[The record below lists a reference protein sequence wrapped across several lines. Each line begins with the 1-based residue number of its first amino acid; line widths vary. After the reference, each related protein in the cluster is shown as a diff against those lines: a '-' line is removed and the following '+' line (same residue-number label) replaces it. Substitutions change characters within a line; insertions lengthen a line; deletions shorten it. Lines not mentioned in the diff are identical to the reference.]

1 MNLNDAR
8 KMMPELNGLSDQDAV
23 DVIHQVYYPAA
34 DKAKLSTLLGVAPPA
49 PPAPPQAGVLRTMG
63 DMAIKGAQGV
73 VDLGSS
79 VVGLGSL
86 ATGGLVGQGA
96 RAIGYDPKRT
106 NEILGEYL
114 SDSQKASDNAVSS
127 ADGFT
132 DAIAASIQNP
142 RAIAGS
148 IVQSAPGMIGGMG
161 VTNAVAGRIAAR
173 AALATAEGASASAA
187 QLAAGKSAA
196 KAAEAALATKAGGA
210 AAQAAVEAAGSK
222 LVALGAAT
230 EGAQSAG
237 QIADDAQA
245 AGRGYGDYALPALA
259 AGAGTAAIGL
269 GAGKLMGDSATQIAT
284 GAKSA
289 GVHGN
294 MATRAAKEF
303 ISEGLLE
310 EAPQSAQE
318 QYFTNIAQGEQDRS
332 KGVANAA
339 GSGLIT
345 GGVMGA
351 GMGAIQHD
359 HGAAAPVQLPNTGPL
374 SQAANAG
381 QAALAAQANATAP
394 QGTAASA
401 APAGPSLA
409 DIDARMAELV
419 AIGQGSTAKRAMDAA
434 GNKNT
439 IPAVAG
445 RPLTQDEIAEFNGLK
460 QARAERTAIPAE
472 QQGEFNAL
480 LQQEQ
485 AEQNQKYA
493 ATIEAAKASR
503 AAAEDQQIHAML
515 ADDERRQREAEQQ
528 HLAQQIADSDAR
540 VEQARLA
547 QAAANRAALRD
558 QILANDQFPTA
569 RQKKKAMRA
578 ALVEGG
584 YTHADLT
591 DDDHRAI
598 DSVTTLAGAPDVQA
612 APADAALDPI
622 PSAPNELVD
631 AVPERAAPAPAPA
644 GTNTR
649 AVDEA
654 IASGM
659 RLKTASGKLLHKP
672 GSNKVFRL
680 SDAQKDYY
688 LQAIERQARG
698 ESAPVVAP
706 IAPAE
711 EPAAPAAA
719 PSAIDLA
726 AHEAAT
732 SPLNDL
738 PEPTEAQKEAGNYKV
753 GRASLHGLDL
763 SIENPAGST
772 RRGVDRDGTAWENT
786 MQHHY
791 GYIRGT
797 VGADKDHIDA
807 FIGPHQDSEKVF
819 VIDQV
824 HPDNRQFDEHK
835 VMLGFDSRQQAL
847 AAYQSNY
854 AANWTGADRLTE
866 TDIDGFKTWLARGK
880 TAKAFADR
888 APAHAIVHDLVPAAN
903 DDDGLPTPAPAA
915 APEVARTM
923 TKSELNKLLVPD
935 MSDDQLRQARTVF
948 AGLPREPKILRELA
962 RRGLDAAAPVADA
975 AAPMT
980 NTTPA
985 EAGPNGMH
993 ANATAP
999 EHIHV
1004 GVDDRELGQIV
1015 DEFNAAQADMMDGEH
1030 PVSNVFQPPAKGDVV
1045 RLQEKSKG
1053 KLWNP
1058 VEVKAYNKNLD
1069 LRDELTAA
1077 GKPVPAELDKA
1088 ISDFEAVYLP
1098 HVARLKAEAAVEI
1111 GSWKDHAKKQG
1122 MDPATRS
1129 ANGRKIVLSLF
1140 DLSGEWSRP
1149 WEEAGYQVYR
1159 FDIQDDPVVGDV
1171 NNFSTDFFGD
1181 WFGDFDGLDIYAILA
1196 ATPCTDFA
1204 VSGARH
1210 FAAKDADGRTVASV
1224 KLVHQTLRTIEY
1236 FKPAVWGLE
1245 NPVGRIEKL
1254 GGLPPWRLSF
1264 DPNHLGDSYTKK
1276 TLIWGRFNANLP
1288 VAPVEPTEGSKMHKL
1303 YGGKSMATKNARSVT
1318 PEGFSY
1324 GFFMA
1329 NNAIDHPAMAIA
1341 NKYDR
1346 LDRSLIEQALATG
1359 VTEDQIN
1366 DAVED
1371 HYYMDLDDDAANDAL
1386 RTLIDAASAPVEV
1399 KYYPLRDRHDQ
1410 LRIKGDWEPQGND
1423 WAKIPA
1429 TNSPAGIE
1437 AAIAQ
1442 ERADG
1447 SAPVLRPA
1455 PNHPDL
1461 KSYTT
1466 EEAQAEW
1473 DSARPGKRG
1482 MFLGRIEQRDS
1493 DMLGKSWDELTPAE
1507 RLAVQHAL
1515 NEDFYSNM
1523 WYVNTRGQQV
1533 ALGDMPQAAP
1543 KSAAQLADEQA
1554 AITWADMP
1562 PRERYSL
1569 LLAHHVGKDAEQGQ
1583 HVNWDQLGPDLRARI
1598 AATLA
1603 AQARAPLAAAEA
1615 PAEAKPA
1622 KKGKAKAAPGA
1633 AVLRQDYGVKH
1644 IDGYTDTPE
1653 LPADRNGDQPTGGVK
1668 EAFLKD
1674 TKAYLQ
1680 DVAAVLQERGFTAH
1694 VDGKGKAMKPVH
1706 ISEGGPAG
1714 SGDVSLA
1721 MYNESAK
1728 QGIYVKIGET
1738 LGGFAPS
1745 TASNIGVMMRVTERA
1760 NPYGGHENRWMPTD
1774 LNAKELASYI
1784 ETAVT
1789 PYAAAAKS
1797 TTLTPNQEQKDN
1809 DGHSDTGRPSAAPLD
1824 HLAAGQDG
1832 AAAVG
1837 GHADGSDAGG
1847 REGGAAADQRADEPA
1862 RAQGARSA
1870 GVGAEGPHPVT
1881 AGTAKRGR
1889 LGSAGAERQGNA
1901 VPADDARGAAPDRSV
1916 GRARGVTPA
1925 ALAAQAEPAAP
1936 AVQRTVPA
1944 APNVPAQNF
1953 RITDALQLGEGS
1965 ELVKFN
1971 DNLTAIAT
1979 LKAIEGENRR
1989 ATPAEQS
1996 LLARYVGW
2004 GGLANAFPSPETGE
2018 YKDAWAKRGPQL
2030 AELLTPKEYALARRS
2045 TLDSHYTSK
2054 TVVDAMW
2061 AAARRL
2067 GYQGG
2072 LALESSMGAGNFIG
2086 LMPEQLASHTKF
2098 VGVEYDSLTARIASL
2113 LYPQETVLNAGFQNV
2128 PLPDGSFDLAIGNP
2142 PFGEQSLRFQFKPE
2156 INGHSIHNQFFL
2168 GAIDAVKPGGLQVQV
2183 VSRYLLDKQDKSS
2196 RVALAKRAKL
2206 LGAIRLPDTA
2216 FKENART
2223 SVVTDIVFLQRLTPA
2238 EETHMAIAFDAAAAR
2253 PEKSRDAEA
2262 ERQALIAHIPA
2273 WVNTTTVAD
2282 PLGGDAIPVNSYFAA
2297 HPDMVLGTLERSGKM
2312 AYRGDVTVRPAEG
2325 IALSE
2330 QLARAIAA
2338 LPQDVMVQAPDAIAA
2353 SLARHKDMSEALRIV
2368 LAGHEN
2374 GAIRL
2379 ENDGALMQV
2388 IERETPEGGYELT
2401 RRVLSPTSPW
2411 SDQLYLDRNGQW
2423 YSVEAVNGTDGKP
2436 LKVIKDGKVTKRNV
2450 YERKSFGSD
2459 AEIPASMQLGQT
2471 RFERLKQMVQLRD
2484 LLKEQ
2489 ITRETE
2495 NATEADIEANR
2506 AQLAQAYAAF
2516 TKAHGYINEPANAA
2530 LVANMPDGALVQA
2543 LEFGYRPAISAARAA
2558 RAKEKARPAS
2568 AEPAPILSK
2577 RVIVPY
2583 EAPTAAS
2590 STADALAITLAEQ
2603 GKVDLERIGAL
2614 VGKSAADIAADMAAM
2629 EHPLLFKDPESGQ
2642 WQTRS
2647 EYLSGQVKRKLG
2659 AAREAGLQQNIAAL
2673 EAVQPEAWGAESVT
2687 ALLGSSWIPSD
2698 VYADFIAHLSGNAAE
2713 VRFAPL
2719 TNSFSV
2725 NAPTTTRANEEEWGS
2740 TGYKAAE
2747 LVSDLLNSKPIRVM
2761 TRDANDNLVVHREYT
2776 DLALL
2781 KARAIVNEF
2790 NDWVYKD
2797 GERRARLVGIFNDKF
2812 NTRVNRQHDGSH
2824 LVLPGK
2830 VPDAVISMRRHQKNA
2845 IWRGISE
2852 RFMLVDH
2859 TVGAGKTFTAI
2870 ARAMERRRMGL
2881 SKKPAIIVPNHMVE
2895 QFAADVYRLYPG
2907 AKVLAAGKKDFE
2919 RSRRRQLFA
2928 KIATGDF
2935 DIVIIPHSSFGF
2947 IGIAPETEERYL
2959 QAELAQAQQAVI
2971 DAQEAADEN
2980 GHEGFRKPFGV
2991 KEAERLVDTIT
3002 ARMDAVKGSKNRDRL
3017 LTFEQMGIDDMTV
3030 DEFHEFKNLWYSS
3043 RLTGVKGMGNKTG
3056 SQKAFDMYNK
3066 IRVLRDSPTGTVTAM
3081 TGTPISNSAVEMYT
3095 MMRYLAAGE
3104 LRDMGLEH
3112 FDAWRAQFVSADA
3125 GWEPTETGRLKEVN
3139 RLGRTWSNMRSL
3151 MDLYYSFT
3159 DSVDN
3164 DAIKAAYAEDNNG
3177 AAFPIPQVKGGDRQS
3192 IVIQPTAGQIGILN
3206 EVLDGFDNLGD
3217 IKDPQERN
3225 KARLR
3230 LMDRARKVS
3239 LDVRAADPRNTSMEA
3254 GGKLDVLADNVHR
3267 IYQQWD
3273 ADRGTQLVFL
3283 DRSVPKAKGDDAV
3296 LKEYDA
3302 LVAAQNEALRAG
3314 DEAGQRRAG
3323 EALERFDPNE
3333 MEELRAAQTGG
3344 WNAYQQIKDN
3354 LIARGIPADEIRFVQ
3369 EANSDAQKKALFDAV
3384 NDGTVR
3390 VLIGSTPR
3398 MGAGTNVQK
3407 RLVALHHA
3415 DVTWKPSDIEQREGR
3430 IIRQGNSLLDKYGMD
3445 KFAVEILAYATE
3457 RTIDAKMWSLNSSK
3471 LRTINGI
3478 RKYDGA
3484 FSMDFEDEESVSMAE
3499 LAALASGD
3507 PLLLERVKLMSEIDK
3522 LELLKRQHARKEW
3535 GIISQI
3541 EDAERTIARAPA
3553 RIAALQQDMGVLS
3566 AGQAAME
3573 AAAAQRRV
3581 TVEGQQYSDPTA
3593 ARAAVHAAVQTQQQG
3608 DEKAKVSINVGGR
3621 RLTTMD
3627 GANSAI
3633 TTALGDSTPFAMTV
3647 GEQTLGARTDAARA
3661 LANIAQQ
3668 QSNKLEAGEEV
3679 TVPAGRYLGLPLE
3692 MTVVHNN
3699 HGGHYV
3705 TLAVLRADGSTLQT
3719 ADTNI
3724 RADTAYTTSFLRGA
3738 VEKLEE
3744 ALEPGR
3750 LSYQISYQEKALA
3763 SAQAGLPDLQA
3774 RKGGAWPQQGEL
3786 NAKNERLSQVI
3797 SLLSSGVQSSAPG
3810 VRFSMNPLMNA
3821 DGSYR
3826 RQAPVAGGALFSR
3839 KRIDTDDQLVNV
3851 YAQIAQD
3858 DDAFRIPDSGART
3871 LAGVMADMAP
3881 GVAVDDFYSAGH
3893 REEGDPMA
3901 DRVWHISAQDGTGAN
3916 AFVYRNTRARQIWLD
3931 ISNWKEGRSGNRI
3944 YQAVATWA
3952 HNTGTQFIG
3961 DPAGLSDKALY
3972 RRTEQMLSS
3981 ALRHG
3986 TTQHLAPH
3994 ARQQEATHT
4003 KNGEAMRP
4011 VHWRDGHDAK
4021 NLRELLLSSYTNIR
4035 TVFPE
4040 IDDVHYNFSTG
4051 QFERAPAS
4059 VRASGGPLL
4068 ADQSA
4073 AGEPVAQHGLGAGA
4087 DRGAAGRSVDGAD
4100 EGQGQLARVAAIP
4113 VTDADFRALGES
4125 VRRAYDVLFPSGRGA
4140 FTPPIGVSDLKRA
4153 ALTGTVLRAEG
4164 SEVGRAV
4171 LDHVSERLLQ
4181 RVSPQLAGLLYSPS
4195 ADYFRESDEFSPAVI
4210 DAVPHHG
4217 VLPLAATLSGADL
4230 LQAMKDTEQLN
4241 RQLIKEGIAPVR
4253 ALRTAP
4259 SSDFALAR
4267 QIGAALGIPVHFV
4280 GQNSAFEGVAHKGV
4294 AFLSE
4299 GMRNPELAIAGHETL
4314 HALEQSNPALGERL
4328 RQQIRAYL
4336 KAGVVQ
4342 ERQLQEYAA
4351 SGFQDVSLEKAEGE
4365 VLADING
4372 AMWLD
4377 PQFWSDLAKADASL
4391 FRTVAYKFME
4401 LAAKAISALRSRR
4414 FDVARLVTDVAA
4426 VRAIMVDTWAQHA
4439 QGLHARDDISA
4450 PAAFSPAGGD
4460 HAAALDKARDADR
4473 QLAEVA
4479 LQYGGRDAYLAQK
4492 AAGATLLTY
4501 PQWLITKTPNFKQF
4515 YGDWEAKHG
4524 PAADAAIHLGHQ
4536 NGEEYGGPYSVADD
4550 AAGGTPSFFGQSG
4563 PVRTIG
4569 GTGES
4574 AAREPAVYYH
4584 GTTADIDAFDLN
4596 HPGRKDHGWLG
4607 TGVYVT
4613 SSEFVAHGYADIKG
4627 TEGKNIVPVFV
4638 AVKNPYVAP
4647 AGLKSKL
4654 KNAPREVVDAFTA
4667 RLAADGHDGVVFE
4680 TRAGAQELVAFN
4692 PAAVKSAIGNNGAF
4706 DKGNADLRFS
4716 KTDGAAK
4723 AVKIAWS
4730 DDHEPGQNPAGISA
4744 YVEGH
4749 EGKAFMFA
4757 EDNADGTYSIQE
4769 SGLPPELR
4777 GQGYGV
4783 KMYQALIDEMARRGQ
4798 VLTSDVS
4805 VSPAAQHVY
4814 QALQDRGYGIERNP
4828 NVSADPDTGAL
4839 ESNDGKPVYRIIPRD
4854 GGLLFSRAGIGEAIA
4869 SAANN
4874 AAALRLPAGYLVG
4887 DLFNQSGKISWWH
4900 KTIGTM
4906 ENLAKRQPAF
4916 ARVYDA
4922 VQSFIGDIS
4931 RYAVAAADLAPTL
4944 LPKLEDFKDVF
4955 GKDRKK
4961 PLTAEDT
4968 KAIGAPIFE
4977 GTLSWARDANGKPV
4991 KMEVLEAQAAQLTTE
5006 QKAQILL
5013 QKGIIDDGQNQAWL
5027 GQSGMMYQNII
5038 DSKFTKTQ
5046 LAAGVVW
5053 TDPELRELFSLNDHQ
5068 IALYREFRAA
5078 LDKSLT
5084 NLSISEMVK
5093 FAGKDA
5099 KGMLEQA
5106 IAAPDIKAAG
5116 ELLRDHFIA
5125 LAQQEPDKADMHL
5138 TTASQLMDLAD
5149 KGEDLIRRGYAPLSR
5164 FGKYTVYVQQG
5175 EEQVYFG
5182 MFETQYEASKMARDM
5197 AAEHPDAT
5205 VTHGTVS
5212 EDAYK
5217 LFAGVSPETIELF
5230 GSMVGLDSQAN
5241 AASTEVYQTYLKLAK
5256 NNRSSMKRLIQRK
5269 GIAGFSEDAAR
5280 VLAGFIY
5287 SNARL
5292 TAGNAHLGEVDEA
5305 ITEIPKQQGELTDAA
5320 MQLRESIRNPEGGNK
5335 LGGLM
5340 FAQFLGGSVAS
5351 AMVNLTQ
5358 PVTMTLPYLSQFGGI
5373 AKAGSRL
5380 AAAIRDAG
5388 KETTGEAHLD
5398 EALRWAAD
5406 EGIVAPQEVHYL
5418 QAQAAGKGA
5427 LRSGDG
5433 TRAGNARAALNNA
5446 LSKVQ
5451 LGWGKLFAMAEL
5463 TNRRVTFIAAYR
5475 TAIDENIPNP
5485 AKFAEEAVSQTQGT
5499 YNSGN
5504 KPRWA
5509 RGAIGGVLMT
5519 FKQYSIGYL
5528 ELLSRMA
5535 FAGAPGSKERAAGRR
5550 AALYMLAVL
5559 FLMSGADGLP
5569 FEADLEDAIDGL
5581 MQRLGY
5587 NYSTKRAKQ
5596 AFLTDVLGQ
5605 GGADFALKGLS
5616 SMPGMPVD
5624 VAGRFGM
5631 GNLIPGTGLLTKKQS
5646 YTQDLGELAGPAGDI
5661 AKRAFSAT
5669 GKALGGDIAGAA
5681 MDLSPASVR
5690 NAVKGADMIAT
5701 GQYSDGR
5708 GYKVNDVTP
5717 MEGVLKIVGFQPNST
5732 ANIQDAKGQAL
5743 DAIAQNRMRSSE
5755 IQEHWAQGIAAQDP
5769 AMIAQAR
5776 EWRDDWNSKN
5786 PDTPIR
5792 VNMPAIAKR
5801 VRSMRQDALNRTQ
5814 KTAPAALKATVRNE
5828 LSEVRH

>member
-1 MNLNDAR
+1 MNLSDVR
-8 KMMPELNGLSDQDAV
+8 KKMPSLNGLSDQDAV
-23 DVIHQVYYPAA
+23 DVLHQVYYPGA
-34 DKAKLSTLLGVAPPA
+34 DRAQLSALLGVAPP
-49 PPAPPQAGVLRTMG
+49 PAPPVQQAGVLRTVG
-63 DMAIKGAQGV
+63 DMGIKAAQGV

-86 ATGGLVGQGA
+86 ATGGLVGKGM
-96 RAIGYDPKRT
+96 RAIGYDPKLT
-106 NEILGEYL
+106 NEKLGEYL

-132 DAIAASIQNP
+132 DAIAASLQNP

-187 QLAAGKSAA
+187 ALSSGKSAA
-196 KAAEAALATKAGGA
+196 QAAEAALKTAAGKQ
-210 AAQAAVEAAGSK
+210 AAQAAVDAAGSK

-245 AGRGYGDYALPALA
+245 AGRSYGDYALPALA

-269 GAGKLMGDSATQIAT
+269 GAGKLMGDAATEIAT
-284 GAKSA
+284 GARTA
-289 GVHGN
+289 GVKGS
-294 MATRAAKEF
+294 MAKRAAKEF
-303 ISEGLLE
+303 VSEGLLE

-318 QYFTNIAQGEQDRS
+318 QYFTNVAQGEQDRM

-351 GMGAIQHD
+351 GMGAIQRD
-359 HGAAAPVQLPNTGPL
+359 HGAAPATPVDLPNTGPL

-394 QGTAASA
+394 QGTG

-419 AIGQGSTAKRAMDAA
+419 ALGQGSTAKRAIDAQ
-434 GNKNT
+434 GNRIT
-439 IPAVAG
+439 LPAVAG
-445 RPLTQDEIAEFNGLK
+445 RPLTPAEIAEYNGLK
-460 QARAERTAIPAE
+460 QARAQKTAIPAD
-472 QQGEFNAL
+472 QQAEYDAL
-480 LQQEQ
+480 LEGEQ
-485 AEQNQKYA
+485 AQQNQKYA
-493 ATIEAAKASR
+493 ATIEAAKAARS
-503 AAAEDQQIHAML
+503 AAEDQQIQAML
-515 ADDERRQREAEQQ
+515 DEEQRQKAAGEQQ
-528 HLAQQIADSDAR
+528 RLADEIAASDAR
-540 VEQARLA
+540 VEQARQA
-547 QAAANRAALRD
+547 QVQANRAELRD
-558 QILANDQFPTA
+558 RILADDTIPTA
-569 RQKKKAMRA
+569 RHKKKAMRQ
-578 ALVEGG
+578 ALIDGG
-584 YTHADLT
+584 YTHADLS
-591 DDDHRAI
+591 DEDHRAI
-598 DSVTTLAGAPDVQA
+598 DSAMTLASAPELPPVMDQ
-612 APADAALDPI
+612 I
-622 PSAPNELVD
+622 PSAPNELLD
-631 AVPERAAPAPAPA
+631 AVPERSASPAASS

-649 AVDEA
+649 AVDDA
-654 IASGM
+654 IAAGM
-659 RLKTASGKLLHKP
+659 VLKTANGKLLHKP
-672 GSNKVFRL
+672 GSSKVFRL
-680 SDAQKDYY
+680 SDAQKAYY
-688 LQAIERQARG
+688 LQAIAGQA
-698 ESAPVVAP
+698 A
-706 IAPAE
+706 
-711 EPAAPAAA
+711 PAAPAVLDTA
-719 PSAIDLA
+719 PTALDEA

-732 SPLNDL
+732 SPHNDL
-738 PEPTEAQKEAGNYKV
+738 PEPTEAQKEAGNYKL
-753 GRASLHGLDL
+753 GRATLHGLDL

-772 RRGVDRDGTAWENT
+772 RRGTDRDGTAWETT

-791 GYIRGT
+791 GYLRGT

-807 FIGPHQDSEKVF
+807 FIGPHQDSTKVF

-835 VMLGFDSRQQAL
+835 VMLGFNSLEEAQ

-854 AANWTGADRLTE
+854 AADWTGADQISA
-866 TDIDGFKTWLARGK
+866 TDIDGFKAWLQSGK
-880 TAKAFADR
+880 TGKPFAAH
-888 APAHAIVHDLVPAAN
+888 APAGATVQDA
-903 DDDGLPTPAPAA
+903 APAA
-915 APEVARTM
+915 PAAPAVTAPL
-923 TKSELNKLLVPD
+923 TKAELNNLFVTE
-935 MSDDQLRQARTVF
+935 MSDDQLRQAQTVF
-948 AGLPREPKILRELA
+948 AGEHRERKILRELA
-962 RRGLDAAAPVADA
+962 RRGLDTPAAPTVDESPAADA
-975 AAPMT
+975 P
-980 NTTPA
+980 
-985 EAGPNGMH
+985 EATGQAGML

-999 EHIHV
+999 EHIQT
-1004 GVDDRELGQIV
+1004 GVDERELGEIV
-1015 DEFNAAQADMMDGEH
+1015 AEFNGAQAEMMEGEH
-1030 PVSNVFQPPAKGDVV
+1030 PVSNIFQPPAKGEIV
-1045 RLQEKSKG
+1045 RL
-1053 KLWNP
+1053 ND
-1058 VEVKAYNKNLD
+1058 KAKVFHK
-1069 LRDELTAA
+1069 EHGWMT
-1077 GKPVPAELDKA
+1077 PAEARVKIEAWKA
-1088 ISDFEAVYLP
+1088 
-1098 HVARLKAEAAVEI
+1098 HARA
-1111 GSWKDHAKKQG
+1111 QG
-1122 MDPATRS
+1122 QNPDSRS
-1129 ANGRKIVLSLF
+1129 ANSQRVVLSLF

-1159 FDIQDDPVVGDV
+1159 FDIQDDPEVGDV
-1171 NNFSTDFFGD
+1171 NNFSSDFFGD
-1181 WFGDFDGLDIYAILA
+1181 WFGDFEGMDIYAILA

-1204 VSGARH
+1204 SSGARH
-1210 FAAKDADGRTVASV
+1210 FAAKDADGRTIASV

-1236 FKPAVWGLE
+1236 FKPSVWALE
-1245 NPVGRIEKL
+1245 NPVGRIESL

-1264 DPNHLGDSYTKK
+1264 DPNHLGDPYTKK
-1276 TLIWGRFNANLP
+1276 TLIWGRFNGDLP

-1329 NNAIDHPAMAIA
+1329 NNAIDHSAMAIA

-1346 LDRSLIEQALATG
+1346 LDRAAIEQAVAAG
-1359 VTEDQIN
+1359 VTEAQIN
-1366 DAVED
+1366 EAVED
-1371 HYYMDLDDDAANDAL
+1371 HYYMDMDDDAANAAIRELTAEHAAPAGESGQSLSQMLHESYLQSAAQLADAQQSLKRLLAAQAAPGAELGLYDNQIRNVRQSIAYHERALRDNPAVAPDTFDLAAKAAGRADNAELDAL
-1386 RTLIDAASAPVEV
+1386 QERHRAAVAQWEAIDQQFQAAKGAEKIRLRAAREAQMSETSAIGGELFDAAMQ
-1399 KYYPLRDRHDQ
+1399 Q
-1410 LRIKGDWEPQGND
+1410 LRADLGAAPEHDPD
-1423 WAKIPA
+1423 PA
-1429 TNSPAGIE
+1429 PTKPTKSKRETAGELGKPA
-1437 AAIAQ
+1437 
-1442 ERADG
+1442 
-1447 SAPVLRPA
+1447 LRPA
-1455 PNHPDL
+1455 PTHADL
-1461 KSYTT
+1461 KRYTAAQ
-1466 EEAQAEW
+1466 AQAEW
-1473 DSARPGKRG
+1473 DSARPAKRG
-1482 MFLGRIEQRDS
+1482 MFLARIEQRDS
-1493 DMLGKSWDELTPAE
+1493 DLAAKDWEALSPAE
-1507 RLAVQHAL
+1507 REAVHHAL
-1515 NEDFYSNM
+1515 NEDFYSNA
-1523 WYVNTRGQQV
+1523 WYINTAGQQIS
-1533 ALGDMPQAAP
+1533 LNGTPAAP
-1543 KSAAQLADEQA
+1543 AKSAAQLAEEHA
-1554 AITWADMP
+1554 GERWSAMAP
-1562 PRERYSL
+1562 GERYSL
-1569 LLAHHVGKDAEQGQ
+1569 LLHNHIGQDAQHGQ
-1583 HVNWDQLGPDLRARI
+1583 YVSWNELAPELRERI
-1598 AATLA
+1598 ATSLP
-1603 AQARAPLAAAEA
+1603 QQGTA
-1615 PAEAKPA
+1615 PAATEAAGDTAPA
-1622 KKGKAKAAPGA
+1622 KKAKSKAAPGA
-1633 AVLRQDYGVKH
+1633 AVLRQNYGVEH

-1653 LPADRNGDQPTGGVK
+1653 FTADHRGDHAVGGVK
-1668 EAFLKD
+1668 AAFLKD
-1674 TKAYLQ
+1674 TKAYLAE
-1680 DVAAVLQERGFTAH
+1680 VAAVLQERGFVPH
-1694 VDGKGKAMKPVH
+1694 VDLKGKDRKPVSV
-1706 ISEGGPAG
+1706 SEAGPAG

-1721 MYNESAK
+1721 LFNETAGH
-1728 QGIYVKIGET
+1728 GIYVTIGESSLRGVVPT
-1738 LGGFAPS
+1738 TDSGIA
-1745 TASNIGVMMRVTERA
+1745 VMMRVTERDR
-1760 NPYGGHENRWMPTD
+1760 PYGGASNQWMPTT
-1774 LNAKELASYI
+1774 LSAMELASKI
-1784 ETAVT
+1784 ETAVDQF
-1789 PYAAAAKS
+1789 AAPEKS
-1797 TTLTPNQEQKDN
+1797 TTLTTNYEQKDN
-1809 DGHSDTGRPSAAPLD
+1809 DGHSDTGREGAAPLD
-1824 HLAAGQDG
+1824 DLAAGQDG
-1832 AAAVG
+1832 PAAG
-1837 GHADGSDAGG
+1837 IGHVDRGDAGG
-1847 REGGAAADQRADEPA
+1847 GESGAAADQRTDEPA
-1862 RAQGARSA
+1862 RAQGARGD
-1870 GVGAEGPHPVT
+1870 GVGAEGAHPVA

-1889 LGSAGAERQGNA
+1889 LGGAGTEREGSA
-1901 VPADDARGAAPDRSV
+1901 VPEPDAGGPAAAGPR
-1916 GRARGVTPA
+1916 GRARRLTPA

-1936 AVQRTVPA
+1936 AVAAPAPA

-1953 RITDALQLGEGS
+1953 RITDALHLGEGS

-1979 LKAIEGENRR
+1979 LKAIEADNRR
-1989 ATPAEQS
+1989 ATPAEQA

-2018 YKDAWAKRGPQL
+2018 YKEAWAKRGPQL

-2045 TLDSHYTSK
+2045 TLDSHYTSQ

-2061 AAARRL
+2061 AAAQRL

-2086 LMPEQLASHTKF
+2086 LMPEQLAGNTKF
-2098 VGVEYDSLTARIASL
+2098 VGVEYDSLTARIATL

-2156 INGHSIHNQFFL
+2156 LNGHSIHNQFFL
-2168 GAIDAVKPGGLQVQV
+2168 ASIDAVKPGGLQVQV

-2223 SVVTDIVFLQRLTPA
+2223 SVVTDIVVLQRLTAA
-2238 EETHMAIAFDAAAAR
+2238 EELQMAAAFDAAAAR
-2253 PEKSRDAEA
+2253 PGKNREAEF
-2262 ERQALIAHIPA
+2262 ERQALAAQIPA
-2273 WVNTTTVAD
+2273 WVNLATVAD
-2282 PLGGDAIPVNSYFAA
+2282 PLGGDAILVNTYFAA
-2297 HPDMVLGTLERSGKM
+2297 HPDMVLGSLERSGKM
-2312 AYRGDVTVRPAEG
+2312 AFRGDVTVRPVEG
-2325 IALSE
+2325 VTLAE
-2330 QLARAIAA
+2330 QLARAVAA
-2338 LPQDVMVQAPDAIAA
+2338 LPQGVMAQSPDAIAA
-2353 SLARHKDMSEALRIV
+2353 SLARHKDMSEALRIA

-2374 GAIRL
+2374 GAIKL

-2401 RRVLSPTSPW
+2401 RRALSPVSPW
-2411 SDQLYLDRNGQW
+2411 SDKLYMDSRGQW
-2423 YSVEAVNGTDGKP
+2423 YTVDVVNGTDGKP

-2450 YERKSFGSD
+2450 VERTSYASEAD
-2459 AEIPASMQLGQT
+2459 IPASMQLGQT
-2471 RFERLKQMVQLRD
+2471 RFERLKQMVGLRD

-2495 NATEADIEANR
+2495 NASAADIEANR
-2506 AQLAQAYAAF
+2506 AALAAAYKAF
-2516 TKAHGYINEPANAA
+2516 VKAHGLVNEPANAA

-2568 AEPAPILSK
+2568 ATPAPILSE

-2614 VGKSAADIAADMAAM
+2614 VGKSADAIAADMAAM
-2629 EHPLLFKDPESGQ
+2629 EHPLLFKDPESGL

-2647 EYLSGQVKRKLG
+2647 EYLSGQVKRKLV
-2659 AAREAGLQQNIAAL
+2659 AAQAAGLQQNVAAL
-2673 EAVQPEAWGAESVT
+2673 EAVQPEAWGAEAVT
-2687 ALLGSSWIPSD
+2687 ALLGSSWIPAD
-2698 VYADFIAHLSGNAAE
+2698 VYAQFISHLSGNFAE
-2713 VRFAPL
+2713 VKFSPL

-2725 NAPTTTRANEEEWGS
+2725 NAPTTTRANEEEWSS

-2781 KARAIVNEF
+2781 KARAIVGEF

-2797 GERRARLVGIFNDKF
+2797 GDRRARLVGIFNDKF

-2881 SKKPAIIVPNHMVE
+2881 SKKPAIVVPNHMVE
-2895 QFAADVYRLYPG
+2895 QFASDVYRLYPG

-2959 QAELAQAQQAVI
+2959 QAELDQALQAVK
-2971 DAQEAADEN
+2971 DAQDAAEES
-2980 GHEGFRKPFGV
+2980 GHDSFRKPFGV
-2991 KEAERLVDTIT
+2991 KEAERLVEAIT
-3002 ARMDAVKGSKNRDRL
+3002 TRMDAVKGAKHRDRL
-3017 LTFEQMGIDDMTV
+3017 LTFEQMGIDDLTV
-3030 DEFHEFKNLWYSS
+3030 DEFHEFKNLFYSS

-3104 LRDMGLEH
+3104 LRELGLEH

-3164 DAIKAAYAEDNNG
+3164 DDIKAAYAEDNDG
-3177 AAFPIPQVKGGDRQS
+3177 AAFPIPRVHGGDRQS
-3192 IVIQPTAGQIGILN
+3192 VVIAPTAGQIGILN
-3206 EVLDGFDNLGD
+3206 EVLQGFDDLSD

-3239 LDVRAADPRNTSMEA
+3239 LDVRAADPHNTSDEK

-3267 IYQQWD
+3267 LYQKWD

-3283 DRSVPKAKGDDAV
+3283 DRSVPKAKGDDTV

-3302 LVAAQNEALRAG
+3302 LVAAQREALRSG

-3430 IIRQGNSLLDKYGMD
+3430 IIRQGNSLLDKYGID

-3535 GIISQI
+3535 GIVGQI
-3541 EDAERTIARAPA
+3541 EDAERTIERAPA
-3553 RIAALQQDMGVLS
+3553 RIAALKADVGLIA
-3566 AGQAAME
+3566 AGQAAVE

-3581 TVEGQQYSDPTA
+3581 SVEGQQYSDQTA
-3593 ARAAVHAAVQTQQQG
+3593 ARAAVHAAVEAQQQG
-3608 DEKAKVSINVGGR
+3608 NEKAKVSISVGGR
-3621 RLTTMD
+3621 RLTTVD
-3627 GANSAI
+3627 GAFAAVG
-3633 TTALGDSTPFAMTV
+3633 TALGDMAPFAMTV
-3647 GEQTLGARTDAARA
+3647 GDQTLGARTDAARA
-3661 LANIAQQ
+3661 LANIAQRE
-3668 QSNKLEAGEEV
+3668 SNKLAAGEEV
-3679 TVPAGRYLGLPLE
+3679 TVPAGQYLGLPLE
-3692 MTVVHNN
+3692 LTVVHNTN
-3699 HGGHYV
+3699 GWHYA
-3705 TLAVLRADGSTLQT
+3705 TLAVLRQDGLTLQT
-3719 ADTNI
+3719 ADTNL
-3724 RADTAYTTSFLRGA
+3724 RTDTAYTTSFLRGA
-3738 VEKLEE
+3738 VDKLEE
-3744 ALEPGR
+3744 AIEPGR
-3750 LSYQISYQEKALA
+3750 LSHQLSYQEKALA
-3763 SAQAGLPDLQA
+3763 SAHAALPAL
-3774 RKGGAWPQQGEL
+3774 RERRGGAWPQQGEL
-3786 NAKNERLSQVI
+3786 DAKNERLSQVI
-3797 SLLSSGVQSSAPG
+3797 SELSGGVRSTRPG
-3810 VRFSMNPLMNA
+3810 VRFTNALMNA

-3826 RQAPVAGGALFSR
+3826 RQAPAGGDLLF
-3839 KRIDTDDQLVNV
+3839 
-3851 YAQIAQD
+3851 
-3858 DDAFRIPDSGART
+3858 
-3871 LAGVMADMAP
+3871 
-3881 GVAVDDFYSAGH
+3881 
-3893 REEGDPMA
+3893 
-3901 DRVWHISAQDGTGAN
+3901 
-3916 AFVYRNTRARQIWLD
+3916 
-3931 ISNWKEGRSGNRI
+3931 
-3944 YQAVATWA
+3944 
-3952 HNTGTQFIG
+3952 
-3961 DPAGLSDKALY
+3961 
-3972 RRTEQMLSS
+3972 
-3981 ALRHG
+3981 
-3986 TTQHLAPH
+3986 
-3994 ARQQEATHT
+3994 
-4003 KNGEAMRP
+4003 
-4011 VHWRDGHDAK
+4011 
-4021 NLRELLLSSYTNIR
+4021 
-4035 TVFPE
+4035 
-4040 IDDVHYNFSTG
+4040 
-4051 QFERAPAS
+4051 
-4059 VRASGGPLL
+4059 
-4068 ADQSA
+4068 
-4073 AGEPVAQHGLGAGA
+4073 
-4087 DRGAAGRSVDGAD
+4087 
-4100 EGQGQLARVAAIP
+4100 
-4113 VTDADFRALGES
+4113 
-4125 VRRAYDVLFPSGRGA
+4125 
-4140 FTPPIGVSDLKRA
+4140 
-4153 ALTGTVLRAEG
+4153 
-4164 SEVGRAV
+4164 
-4171 LDHVSERLLQ
+4171 
-4181 RVSPQLAGLLYSPS
+4181 SPS
-4195 ADYFRESDEFSPAVI
+4195 ADYFRQSDDLFSPESAVMGSDEGATAAPGALTAREV
-4210 DAVPHHG
+4210 
-4217 VLPLAATLSGADL
+4217 LAAKKATHA
-4230 LQAMKDTEQLN
+4230 LN
-4241 RQLIKEGIAPVR
+4241 GELAKVDIAPVQ
-4253 ALRTAP
+4253 ALSAAPTAH
-4259 SSDFALAR
+4259 FALAH
-4267 QIGAALGIPVHFV
+4267 QIGAAFGIPVHFV
-4280 GQNSAFEGVAHKGV
+4280 SANSDFEGVAHQGA
-4294 AFLSE
+4294 AFLSQN
-4299 GMRNPELAIAGHETL
+4299 MRNPELAIAGHETL
-4314 HALEQSNPALGERL
+4314 HALEQSNPALGAQLRER
-4328 RQQIRAYL
+4328 IGAYL
-4336 KAGVVQ
+4336 KDGVVA
-4342 ERQLQEYAA
+4342 ERQMQEYAA
-4351 SGFQDVSLEKAEGE
+4351 SGFQDVSMEKAEGE

-4372 AMWLD
+4372 AMWMD
-4377 PQFWSDLAKADASL
+4377 PVFWADLARADRSL
-4391 FRTVAYKFME
+4391 FRAVAYKFME
-4401 LAAKAISALRSRR
+4401 LATRAINGLRSRR
-4414 FDVARLVTDVAA
+4414 FDVSQLVTDVAA

-4439 QGLHARDDISA
+4439 AGRDVSAAAAQSASAWRGSEDRGSVPLAEAERLPETAIAQEVANRIDGFAHQPPVRILDTAVGFLPGVSDRSGVQGAVQNGVIYLFRDHLRSLADVQQVLFHELLHYGLERFLTNEQYITRMHQLYERDDALRGWADAWLATPKGMDDQHQYGRDYALAVAIDEGLARLAQGSAGAFQKNSLVDRSYRTVIRWLAALAQTLRMPQVAARLRGLKNEEARALIRSTFAKLEQDA
-4450 PAAFSPAGGD
+4450 PAANPWRDSGEGVAGVRFSMARQPNGFAAWFGGSKVVNEQGKPMVVYHGTNADFSAFAAADGWYGRGMYFTADPVAADDFANDIADDTGGQNIKPVYLSLQRPYILTEDATHGSATNVQLMRGLGISPARI
-4460 HAAALDKARDADR
+4460 AAALRNDTAP
-4473 QLAEVA
+4473 A
-4479 LQYGGRDAYLAQK
+4479 LIT
-4492 AAGATLLTY
+4492 ATLRKQGY
-4501 PQWLITKTPNFKQF
+4501 DGLIVRSEE
-4515 YGDWEAKHG
+4515 GD
-4524 PAADAAIHLGHQ
+4524 
-4536 NGEEYGGPYSVADD
+4536 EYMALEP
-4550 AAGGTPSFFGQSG
+4550 GQ
-4563 PVRTIG
+4563 I
-4569 GTGES
+4569 
-4574 AAREPAVYYH
+4574 
-4584 GTTADIDAFDLN
+4584 
-4596 HPGRKDHGWLG
+4596 
-4607 TGVYVT
+4607 
-4613 SSEFVAHGYADIKG
+4613 
-4627 TEGKNIVPVFV
+4627 
-4638 AVKNPYVAP
+4638 
-4647 AGLKSKL
+4647 
-4654 KNAPREVVDAFTA
+4654 
-4667 RLAADGHDGVVFE
+4667 
-4680 TRAGAQELVAFN
+4680 
-4692 PAAVKSAIGNNGAF
+4692 KSAVGNNGAF
-4706 DKGNADLRFS
+4706 
-4716 KTDGAAK
+4716 
-4723 AVKIAWS
+4723 
-4730 DDHEPGQNPAGISA
+4730 SA
-4744 YVEGH
+4744 
-4749 EGKAFMFA
+4749 
-4757 EDNADGTYSIQE
+4757 DNADI
-4769 SGLPPELR
+4769 R
-4777 GQGYGV
+4777 
-4783 KMYQALIDEMARRGQ
+4783 
-4798 VLTSDVS
+4798 
-4805 VSPAAQHVY
+4805 
-4814 QALQDRGYGIERNP
+4814 
-4828 NVSADPDTGAL
+4828 
-4839 ESNDGKPVYRIIPRD
+4839 
-4854 GGLLFSRAGIGEAIA
+4854 FSRAGLGEAIA

-4874 AAALRLPAGYLVG
+4874 AAAVRLPAGYRVG

-4900 KTIGTM
+4900 KTVGTM

-4944 LPKLEDFKDVF
+4944 LPQLENFKDVF

-4968 KAIGAPIFE
+4968 RAIGAPIFE

-4991 KMEVLEAQAAQLTTE
+4991 KMADLEAQAAAMTTE

-5013 QKGIIDDGQNQAWL
+5013 QKGVIDDGQNQAWL
-5027 GQSGMMYQNII
+5027 HNPLDFYEKII
-5038 DSKFTKTQ
+5038 NSKFEATQ
-5046 LAAGVVW
+5046 LKAGVVW
-5053 TDPELRELFSLNDHQ
+5053 SDPELRELFSLNDHQ

-5106 IAAPDIKAAG
+5106 IAAPDIGAAG
-5116 ELLRDHFIA
+5116 ALLRDHFIA
-5125 LAQQEPDKADMHL
+5125 LAQQDPAKADMHL
-5138 TTASQLMDLAD
+5138 VTAHQLMDLAD
-5149 KGEDLIRRGYAPLSR
+5149 KGADLIARGYAPLSR

-5230 GSMVGLDSQAN
+5230 GSMVGLDSQAD
-5241 AASTEVYQTYLKLAK
+5241 AASTEVYQTYLKMAK

-5269 GIAGFSEDAAR
+5269 GIAGFSEDAGR

-5292 TAGNAHLGEVDEA
+5292 TAGNAHLGELDEA

-5358 PVTMTLPYLSQFGGI
+5358 PVTMTLPYLSQFGGL
-5373 AKAGSRL
+5373 AKAGRRL
-5380 AAAIRDAG
+5380 AAAVRDAG

-5398 EALRWAAD
+5398 EALQWAAD
-5406 EGIVAPQEVHYL
+5406 EGIVAPQEVHFL

-5433 TRAGNARAALNNA
+5433 TRAGNARAALNNTM
-5446 LSKVQ
+5446 SKVQ

-5475 TAIDENIPNP
+5475 TAIDEGIPNP
-5485 AKFAEEAVSQTQGT
+5485 ARFAEEAVSQTQGT

-5509 RGAIGGVLMT
+5509 RGAIGGLLMT

-5535 FAGAPGSKERAAGRR
+5535 FAGTPGSKERAAGRR

-5559 FLMSGADGLP
+5559 VLMSGADGLP
-5569 FEADLEDAIDGL
+5569 FEADLEDVIDGL
-5581 MQRLGY
+5581 LQRMGY
-5587 NYSTKRAKQ
+5587 NFSTKRAKQ

-5605 GGADFALKGLS
+5605 GGADFALKGIS
-5616 SMPGMPVD
+5616 SMPGMPID

-5631 GNLIPGTGLLTKKQS
+5631 GNLLPGTGLLTKKQS
-5646 YTQDLGELAGPAGDI
+5646 YTSDLGELAGPAGDI
-5661 AKRAFSAT
+5661 AKRAFSAA
-5669 GKALGGDIAGAA
+5669 GKALGGDLAGAA
-5681 MDLSPASVR
+5681 VDLSPAAVR
-5690 NAVKGADMIAT
+5690 NVLKGVDMINS
-5701 GQYSDGR
+5701 GQYSDAR

-5717 MEGVLKIVGFQPNST
+5717 MEGVMKIVGFQPNST

-5743 DAIAQNRMRSSE
+5743 NAISQNRMRSSE
-5755 IQEHWAQGIAAQDP
+5755 IQEHWAQGIAAHDP
-5769 AMIAQAR
+5769 EMIAQAR

-5786 PDTPIR
+5786 PETPIR
-5792 VNMPAIAKR
+5792 VSMPAIAKR
-5801 VRSMRQDALNRTQ
+5801 VRSMRQDAINRTQ
-5814 KTAPAALKATVRNE
+5814 KTAPAALKAAVRSE

>member
-1 MNLNDAR
+1 MNLADVR
-8 KMMPELNGLSDQDAV
+8 KKMPSLNGLSDQDAV
-23 DVIHQVYYPAA
+23 DVLHQAYYPTA
-34 DKAKLSTLLGVAPPA
+34 DRAQLSALLGVAPP
-49 PPAPPQAGVLRTMG
+49 PPPPVPQAGVLRTVG
-63 DMAIKGAQGV
+63 DMGIKAAQGV

-86 ATGGLVGQGA
+86 ATGGLVGKGM

-106 NEILGEYL
+106 NELLGDYL

-132 DAIAASIQNP
+132 DAIAASLQNP

-161 VTNAVAGRIAAR
+161 VTNAVAARIATR

-187 QLAAGKSAA
+187 ALSSGKSAA
-196 KAAEAALATKAGGA
+196 QAAEAALQTVTGKH
-210 AAQAAVEAAGSK
+210 AAQAAVDAAGSK

-245 AGRGYGDYALPALA
+245 AGRSYSDYALPALA
-259 AGAGTAAIGL
+259 AGAGTAAIGV
-269 GAGKLMGDSATQIAT
+269 GAGKLMGDAATEIAT
-284 GAKSA
+284 GARTA

-318 QYFTNIAQGEQDRS
+318 QYFTNVAQGEQDRM

-339 GSGLIT
+339 GSGLVT

-359 HGAAAPVQLPNTGPL
+359 HGAAPVALPNTGPL

-381 QAALAAQANATAP
+381 QAALVATANATAP
-394 QGTAASA
+394 QGTGASA

-409 DIDARMAELV
+409 DIDARMAALV
-419 AIGQGSTAKRAMDAA
+419 ALGQGSPAKRAIDAA
-434 GNKNT
+434 GNKVT
-439 IPAVAG
+439 VPAVPG
-445 RPLTQDEIAEFNGLK
+445 RPLTPDEITEYNGLK
-460 QARAERTAIPAE
+460 QARAQKTAIPAD
-472 QQGEFNAL
+472 QQAEYNAL
-480 LQQEQ
+480 LQSEQ
-485 AEQNQKYA
+485 QQQDQKYA
-493 ATIEAAKASR
+493 ATMEAAKASR
-503 AAAEDQQIHAML
+503 SAAEDQQIEAML
-515 ADDERRQREAEQQ
+515 AEDERRQRQAEQQ
-528 HLAQQIADSDAR
+528 QLAQQIAQSDER

-547 QAAANRAALRD
+547 QVQANRDALRE
-558 QILANDQFPTA
+558 QILNDDTIPSA
-569 RQKKKAMRA
+569 RKKKKAMRA
-578 ALVEGG
+578 ALIEGG

-591 DDDHRAI
+591 EDDHRAI
-598 DSVTTLAGAPDVQA
+598 DEAMT
-612 APADAALDPI
+612 PI

-631 AVPERAAPAPAPA
+631 AVPERAPPPAAPA

-649 AVDEA
+649 AVDDA
-654 IASGM
+654 IAAGM
-659 RLKTASGKLLHKP
+659 RLKTGNGKLLHKP
-672 GSNKVFRL
+672 GSSKVFRL
-680 SDAQKDYY
+680 SDAQKAYY
-688 LQAIERQARG
+688 LQAIERQEQPEA
-698 ESAPVVAP
+698 
-706 IAPAE
+706 
-711 EPAAPAAA
+711 AAPAAPRAAASETQIA
-719 PSAIDLA
+719 PAVTESAPIA
-726 AHEAAT
+726 AENMPAITDAAAPTALDVAANEAAT
-732 SPLNDL
+732 SPHNDL
-738 PEPTEAQKEAGNYKV
+738 PQPTEAQKEAGNYKV
-753 GRASLHGLDL
+753 GHATLHGLDL
-763 SIENPAGST
+763 SIENPAGSM
-772 RRGVDRDGTAWENT
+772 RRGTDRDGTAWENT

-791 GYIRGT
+791 GYLRGT

-807 FIGPHQDSEKVF
+807 FIGPHQASTKVY

-824 HPDNRQFDEHK
+824 HPDNRKFDEHK
-835 VMLGFDSRQQAL
+835 VMLGFDSLEQAR

-854 AANWTGADRLTE
+854 AAGWTGAHKISA
-866 TDIDGFKTWLARGK
+866 TDIDGFKAWLAGGK
-880 TAKAFADR
+880 TGKPFAAH
-888 APAHAIVHDLVPAAN
+888 APAGATVHDAAPVVPAEPAK
-903 DDDGLPTPAPAA
+903 PASAPAPL
-915 APEVARTM
+915 
-923 TKSELNKLLVPD
+923 TKAELNKLLVTD
-935 MSDDQLRQARTVF
+935 MSDDQLRQAQSVF

-962 RRGLDAAAPVADA
+962 RRGMDTPAAPEAAPAADA
-975 AAPMT
+975 GQ
-980 NTTPA
+980 
-985 EAGPNGMH
+985 AGML

-999 EHIHV
+999 EHIQT
-1004 GVDDRELGQIV
+1004 GVDERELGEIV
-1015 DEFNAAQADMMDGEH
+1015 AEFNGAQAEMMDGDH
-1030 PVSNVFQPPAKGDVV
+1030 PVSNIFQPPAKGDIV
-1045 RLQEKSKG
+1045 RL
-1053 KLWNP
+1053 ND
-1058 VEVKAYNKNLD
+1058 KAKVFHK
-1069 LRDELTAA
+1069 EHGWMT
-1077 GKPVPAELDKA
+1077 PAE
-1088 ISDFEAVYLP
+1088 
-1098 HVARLKAEAAVEI
+1098 ARVKIEQ
-1111 GSWKDHAKKQG
+1111 WKEHARAQG
-1122 MDPATRS
+1122 QNPDSRS
-1129 ANGRKIVLSLF
+1129 ANSQRVVLSLF

-1149 WEEAGYQVYR
+1149 WEEAGYQVFR
-1159 FDIQDDPVVGDV
+1159 FDIQDDPEVGDV
-1171 NNFSTDFFGD
+1171 NNFSSDFFGD
-1181 WFGDFDGLDIYAILA
+1181 WFGDFEGMDIYAILA

-1204 VSGARH
+1204 SSGARH
-1210 FAAKDADGRTVASV
+1210 FAAKDADGRTIASV

-1236 FKPAVWGLE
+1236 FKPSVWALE
-1245 NPVGRIEKL
+1245 NPVGRIESL

-1264 DPNHLGDSYTKK
+1264 DPNHLGDPYTKK
-1276 TLIWGRFNANLP
+1276 TLIWGRFNGDLP

-1329 NNAIDHPAMAIA
+1329 NNAIDHQAMAIA

-1346 LDRSLIEQALATG
+1346 LDRSAIEQAVTAG
-1359 VTEDQIN
+1359 VTEGQIN
-1366 DAVED
+1366 EAVED
-1371 HYYMDLDDDAANDAL
+1371 HYYMDMDDDAANEAIRALTAEHAAPEHAIGQSLSQMLHENHQWRAAQLADGQQSLARIQAMQDAPGAEPGLYTNQIDNARHFIAYYEQALRDNPAIAPDTFDLAAKAAGRTNSAELDAL
-1386 RTLIDAASAPVEV
+1386 QARHRAAQAQYDAIKQQFQDAKGAQ
-1399 KYYPLRDRHDQ
+1399 KIKLRAERDQ
-1410 LRIKGDWEPQGND
+1410 QSND
-1423 WAKIPA
+1423 V
-1429 TNSPAGIE
+1429 
-1437 AAIAQ
+1437 AAIAKALHDAALRQ
-1442 ERADG
+1442 LRADLAA
-1447 SAPVLRPA
+1447 SPDHDPDPAPTKPTKPKTAPAGEGAKPTLRPA
-1455 PNHPDL
+1455 PSHAGL
-1461 KSYTT
+1461 KTYTA
-1466 EEAQAEW
+1466 AQAQEEW
-1473 DSARPGKRG
+1473 DSARPAKRG

-1493 DMLGKSWDELTPAE
+1493 DLAAKDWAELSPVE
-1507 RLAVQHAL
+1507 REAVHHAL
-1515 NEDFYSNM
+1515 NEDFYSNT
-1523 WYVNTRGQQV
+1523 WYINTAGQQISLNG
-1533 ALGDMPQAAP
+1533 APAAST

-1554 AITWADMP
+1554 GERWGAMA

-1569 LLAHHVGKDAEQGQ
+1569 LLHNHIGKDAEQGQ
-1583 HVNWDQLGPDLRARI
+1583 FASWDSLAPELRQRI
-1598 AATLA
+1598 AAVDQFA
-1603 AQARAPLAAAEA
+1603 
-1615 PAEAKPA
+1615 
-1622 KKGKAKAAPGA
+1622 
-1633 AVLRQDYGVKH
+1633 
-1644 IDGYTDTPE
+1644 TPE
-1653 LPADRNGDQPTGGVK
+1653 
-1668 EAFLKD
+1668 
-1674 TKAYLQ
+1674 
-1680 DVAAVLQERGFTAH
+1680 
-1694 VDGKGKAMKPVH
+1694 
-1706 ISEGGPAG
+1706 
-1714 SGDVSLA
+1714 
-1721 MYNESAK
+1721 
-1728 QGIYVKIGET
+1728 
-1738 LGGFAPS
+1738 
-1745 TASNIGVMMRVTERA
+1745 
-1760 NPYGGHENRWMPTD
+1760 
-1774 LNAKELASYI
+1774 
-1784 ETAVT
+1784 
-1789 PYAAAAKS
+1789 KS
-1797 TTLTPNQEQKDN
+1797 TTLTTNQEQKDD
-1809 DGHSDTGRPSAAPLD
+1809 DGHSDTGREGAAPLD
-1824 HLAAGQDG
+1824 NLVAGQDG
-1832 AAAVG
+1832 TAAGAGDV
-1837 GHADGSDAGG
+1837 DRSNAGG
-1847 REGGAAADQRADEPA
+1847 REGGPAADQRTDEPA
-1862 RAQGARSA
+1862 RAQGAR
-1870 GVGAEGPHPVT
+1870 GDGIGAEGAHPVA

-1889 LGSAGAERQGNA
+1889 LGSAGTGREGSA
-1901 VPADDARGAAPDRSV
+1901 VPESDAGGPAATGSR
-1916 GRARGVTPA
+1916 GRARRLTPA

-1936 AVQRTVPA
+1936 
-1944 APNVPAQNF
+1944 NVPAHNF
-1953 RITDALQLGEGS
+1953 RITDALHLGEGS

-1979 LKAIEGENRR
+1979 LKAIEAENRR
-1989 ATPAEQS
+1989 ATPAEQA

-2004 GGLANAFPSPETGE
+2004 GGLSNAFPSPETGE
-2018 YKDAWAKRGPQL
+2018 YKEAWVKRGPQL
-2030 AELLTPKEYALARRS
+2030 TELLTPSEYALARRS

-2086 LMPEQLASHTKF
+2086 LMPEQLAGNTKF
-2098 VGVEYDSLTARIASL
+2098 VGVEYDSLTARIATL

-2156 INGHSIHNQFFL
+2156 LNGHSIHNQFFL
-2168 GAIDAVKPGGLQVQV
+2168 ASIDAVKPGGLQVQV

-2223 SVVTDIVFLQRLTPA
+2223 SVVTDIVVLQRLTEA
-2238 EETHMAIAFDAAAAR
+2238 EEAQMAAAFDAANAPPAKNR
-2253 PEKSRDAEA
+2253 EAEL
-2262 ERQALIAHIPA
+2262 ERQAQAAHVPA
-2273 WVNTTTVAD
+2273 WVNLATVAD
-2282 PLGGDAIPVNSYFAA
+2282 PLGGEAIPVNTYFAA
-2297 HPDMVLGTLERSGKM
+2297 HPDMVLGSLERSGKM
-2312 AYRGDVTVRPAEG
+2312 AFRGDITVRPAEG
-2325 IALSE
+2325 VTLAE
-2330 QLARAIAA
+2330 QLARAVAA
-2338 LPQDVMVQAPDAIAA
+2338 LPQDVMAQSPDAIAA
-2353 SLARHKDMSEALRIV
+2353 SLARHKDMSEALRIT

-2374 GAIRL
+2374 GAIKL
-2379 ENDGALMQV
+2379 ESDGALMQV

-2401 RRVLSPTSPW
+2401 RRALSPVSPW
-2411 SDQLYLDRNGQW
+2411 SDKLYMDSRGQW
-2423 YSVEAVNGTDGKP
+2423 YTVDVVNGSDGKP

-2450 YERKSFGSD
+2450 VERTSYASEAD
-2459 AEIPASMQLGQT
+2459 IPASMQLGAT
-2471 RFERLKQMVQLRD
+2471 RFERLKQMVGLRD

-2489 ITRETE
+2489 IARETE
-2495 NATEADIEANR
+2495 NGHADDIEANR
-2506 AQLAQAYAAF
+2506 AALAAAYRAF
-2516 TKAHGYINEPANAA
+2516 VKAHGLVNEPANAA
-2530 LVANMPDGALVQA
+2530 LIANMPDGALVQA

-2568 AEPAPILSK
+2568 ADPAPILSK

-2583 EAPTAAS
+2583 EAPTAAA

-2614 VGKSAADIAADMAAM
+2614 VGKSADAIAAEIAAM

-2659 AAREAGLQQNIAAL
+2659 AARDAGLQQNVAAL
-2673 EAVQPEAWGAESVT
+2673 EAVQPEAWGAEAVT

-2698 VYADFIAHLSGNAAE
+2698 VYADFITHLSGNFAE
-2713 VRFAPL
+2713 VRFSPL

-2740 TGYKAAE
+2740 QGYKAAE

-2781 KARAIVNEF
+2781 KARAIVGEF

-2895 QFAADVYRLYPG
+2895 QFASDVYRLYPG

-2971 DAQEAADEN
+2971 DAQQEAEEN
-2980 GHEGFRKPFGV
+2980 GHDSFRKPFGV

-3002 ARMDAVKGSKNRDRL
+3002 ARMEAVKGGKNRDRL
-3017 LTFEQMGIDDMTV
+3017 LTFEQMGIDDLTV
-3030 DEFHEFKNLWYSS
+3030 DEFHEFKNLFYSS

-3095 MMRYLAAGE
+3095 MMRYLAADE
-3104 LRDMGLEH
+3104 LRELGLEH

-3125 GWEPTETGRLKEVN
+3125 GWEPTETGRLKEVS

-3164 DAIKAAYAEDNNG
+3164 DDIKAAYAEDNDG
-3177 AAFPIPQVKGGDRQS
+3177 AAFPIPRVHGGDRQS
-3192 IVIQPTAGQIGILN
+3192 VVIAPTAGQIGILN
-3206 EVLDGFDNLGD
+3206 EVLQGFDNLSD

-3239 LDVRAADPRNTSMEA
+3239 LDVRAADPHNTSDEK

-3267 IYQQWD
+3267 LYQKWD

-3302 LVAAQNEALRAG
+3302 LMASQREALRAG

-3323 EALERFDPNE
+3323 EALERYDPNE

-3430 IIRQGNSLLDKYGMD
+3430 IIRQGNWLLDKYGID

-3535 GIISQI
+3535 GIVGQI
-3541 EDAERTIARAPA
+3541 EDAERTIERAPA
-3553 RIAALQQDMGVLS
+3553 RIAALKGDLGLIA
-3566 AGQAAME
+3566 AGQKAIE

-3581 TVEGQQYSDPTA
+3581 SVEGQQYGDQSA
-3593 ARAAVHAAVQTQQQG
+3593 ARAAVHAAIEAQQQG
-3608 DEKAKVSINVGGR
+3608 NEKAKVSINVGGR
-3621 RLTTMD
+3621 RLTTVD
-3627 GANSAI
+3627 GAFAAI
-3633 TTALGDSTPFAMTV
+3633 GAALGDMEPFAMTV
-3647 GEQTLGARTDAARA
+3647 GDQTVGGRTDAARA

-3668 QSNKLEAGEEV
+3668 QSNKLAAGEEV
-3679 TVPAGRYLGLPLE
+3679 TVPAGQYLGLPLE
-3692 MTVVHNN
+3692 MTVVHNTN
-3699 HGGHYV
+3699 GGHYA
-3705 TLAVLRADGSTLQT
+3705 TLAVLRQDGSTLQT
-3719 ADTNI
+3719 ADTYL
-3724 RADTAYTTSFLRGA
+3724 RSDTAYTTSFLRGA
-3738 VEKLEE
+3738 VDKLEK
-3744 ALEPGR
+3744 AIEPGR
-3750 LSYQISYQEKALA
+3750 LSHQISYQEKALA
-3763 SAQAGLPDLQA
+3763 SAHAGLPDLRA
-3774 RKGGAWPQQGEL
+3774 RRGGAWPQQGEL
-3786 NAKNERLSQVI
+3786 DAKNERLSQVI
-3797 SLLSSGVQSSAPG
+3797 SQLSSGVQSTRPG
-3810 VRFSMNPLMNA
+3810 VRFTNALLNA

-3826 RQAPVAGGALFSR
+3826 RQAPVGGDLLF
-3839 KRIDTDDQLVNV
+3839 
-3851 YAQIAQD
+3851 
-3858 DDAFRIPDSGART
+3858 
-3871 LAGVMADMAP
+3871 
-3881 GVAVDDFYSAGH
+3881 
-3893 REEGDPMA
+3893 
-3901 DRVWHISAQDGTGAN
+3901 
-3916 AFVYRNTRARQIWLD
+3916 
-3931 ISNWKEGRSGNRI
+3931 
-3944 YQAVATWA
+3944 
-3952 HNTGTQFIG
+3952 
-3961 DPAGLSDKALY
+3961 
-3972 RRTEQMLSS
+3972 
-3981 ALRHG
+3981 
-3986 TTQHLAPH
+3986 
-3994 ARQQEATHT
+3994 
-4003 KNGEAMRP
+4003 
-4011 VHWRDGHDAK
+4011 
-4021 NLRELLLSSYTNIR
+4021 
-4035 TVFPE
+4035 
-4040 IDDVHYNFSTG
+4040 
-4051 QFERAPAS
+4051 
-4059 VRASGGPLL
+4059 
-4068 ADQSA
+4068 
-4073 AGEPVAQHGLGAGA
+4073 
-4087 DRGAAGRSVDGAD
+4087 
-4100 EGQGQLARVAAIP
+4100 
-4113 VTDADFRALGES
+4113 
-4125 VRRAYDVLFPSGRGA
+4125 
-4140 FTPPIGVSDLKRA
+4140 
-4153 ALTGTVLRAEG
+4153 
-4164 SEVGRAV
+4164 
-4171 LDHVSERLLQ
+4171 
-4181 RVSPQLAGLLYSPS
+4181 SPS
-4195 ADYFRESDEFSPAVI
+4195 ADYFRESDTPFAPDGMEATPR
-4210 DAVPHHG
+4210 HG
-4217 VLPLAATLSGADL
+4217 VMPLADTLSGAEL
-4230 LQAMKDTEQLN
+4230 LQAKRDTERLN
-4241 RQLIKEGIAPVR
+4241 VQLIKEGIAPVR
-4253 ALRTAP
+4253 ALRQAP
-4259 SSDFALAR
+4259 NSQFALAR

-4280 GQNSAFEGVAHKGV
+4280 GRNADFEGVAHRGV

-4314 HALEQSNPALGERL
+4314 HALEQSDPALGSRL

-4336 KAGVVQ
+4336 KSGVVE
-4342 ERQLQEYAA
+4342 ERQMQEYAA
-4351 SGFQDVSLEKAEGE
+4351 AGFQDVSMEKAEGE

-4377 PQFWSDLAKADASL
+4377 PRFWSDLAKADTSL

-4414 FDVARLVTDVAA
+4414 FDVSRLVTDIDA
-4426 VRAIMVDTWAQHA
+4426 VRAIMVDTWARHA
-4439 QGLHARDDISA
+4439 QGLGAKGDVSA
-4450 PAAFSPAGGD
+4450 PAAFSAAAHDG
-4460 HAAALDKARDADR
+4460 AAALAKGRDADR
-4473 QLAEVA
+4473 QIAEAA
-4479 LQYGGRDAYLAQK
+4479 LQYGGRDAYEAQK
-4492 AAGATLLTY
+4492 AAGATLLSY

-4515 YGDWEAKHG
+4515 YGDWEANNGQGTDGAVHDG
-4524 PAADAAIHLGHQ
+4524 LRQGQDA
-4536 NGEEYGGPYSVADD
+4536 GGVFGGADD
-4550 AAGGTPSFFGQSG
+4550 AAGSPPTFPGQSG
-4563 PVRTIG
+4563 PVRAAG
-4569 GTGES
+4569 GVTEH
-4574 AAREPAVYYH
+4574 AQVEPAVYFH
-4584 GTTADIDAFDLN
+4584 GSRSDVDAFDLN
-4596 HPGRKDHGWLG
+4596 HADRKDHGWLG

-4613 SSEFVAHGYADIKG
+4613 TDADLAHSYASLK
-4627 TEGKNIVPVFV
+4627 EGEQKPNLMPLFV
-4638 AVKNPYVAP
+4638 AVKNPYFATAQEKNRLRLADRAVAD
-4647 AGLKSKL
+4647 
-4654 KNAPREVVDAFTA
+4654 RFTA
-4667 RLAADGHDGVVFE
+4667 NLAARGHDGVALNFPD
-4680 TRAGAQELVAFN
+4680 GSQELVAFN

-4706 DKGNADLRFS
+4706 DAGNADIR
-4716 KTDGAAK
+4716 
-4723 AVKIAWS
+4723 
-4730 DDHEPGQNPAGISA
+4730 
-4744 YVEGH
+4744 
-4749 EGKAFMFA
+4749 
-4757 EDNADGTYSIQE
+4757 
-4769 SGLPPELR
+4769 
-4777 GQGYGV
+4777 
-4783 KMYQALIDEMARRGQ
+4783 
-4798 VLTSDVS
+4798 
-4805 VSPAAQHVY
+4805 
-4814 QALQDRGYGIERNP
+4814 
-4828 NVSADPDTGAL
+4828 
-4839 ESNDGKPVYRIIPRD
+4839 
-4854 GGLLFSRAGIGEAIA
+4854 FSRASLGEAIA
-4869 SAANN
+4869 TAANN
-4874 AAALRLPAGYLVG
+4874 AAAVRLPAGYLVG

-4900 KTIGTM
+4900 KTVGTM

-4944 LPKLEDFKDVF
+4944 LPQLEDFKDVF

-4968 KAIGAPIFE
+4968 RAIGAPIFE

-4991 KMEVLEAQAAQLTTE
+4991 KMEELEAQAAALTTE

-5013 QKGIIDDGQNQAWL
+5013 QKGVIDDGQNQAWL
-5027 GQSGMMYQNII
+5027 HNPLDFYEKII
-5038 DSKFTKTQ
+5038 NGKFEATQ
-5046 LAAGVVW
+5046 LKAGVVW
-5053 TDPELRELFSLNDHQ
+5053 SDPELRDLFHLNDHQ

-5106 IAAPDIKAAG
+5106 IAAPDIEAAG
-5116 ELLRDHFIA
+5116 ALLRDHFIA
-5125 LAQQEPDKADMHL
+5125 LAQQDPAKADMHL
-5138 TTASQLMDLAD
+5138 TTAHQLMDLAD
-5149 KGEDLIRRGYAPLSR
+5149 KGADLIARGYAPLSR

-5230 GSMVGLDSQAN
+5230 GSMVGLDSQAD
-5241 AASTEVYQTYLKLAK
+5241 AASTEVYQTYLKMAK

-5269 GIAGFSEDAAR
+5269 GIAGFSEDAGR

-5358 PVTMTLPYLSQFGGI
+5358 PVTMTLPYLSQFGGLV
-5373 AKAGSRL
+5373 KAGQRL
-5380 AAAIRDAG
+5380 AAAVRDAG
-5388 KETTGEAHLD
+5388 RDSTGEAHLD
-5398 EALRWAAD
+5398 EALKWAAD
-5406 EGIVAPQEVHYL
+5406 EGIVAPQEVHFL

-5433 TRAGNARAALNNA
+5433 TRAGDARAALNNT

-5475 TAIDENIPNP
+5475 TAIDEGIPNP
-5485 AKFAEEAVSQTQGT
+5485 ARFAEEAVSQTQGT

-5509 RGAIGGVLMT
+5509 RGAIGGLMMT

-5569 FEADLEDAIDGL
+5569 FEADLEDVIDGL
-5581 MQRLGY
+5581 MQRMGY

-5596 AFLTDVLGQ
+5596 AFLTEVLGQ
-5605 GGADFALKGLS
+5605 GGADFALKGIS

-5631 GNLIPGTGLLTKKQS
+5631 GNLLPGTGLLTKKQS
-5646 YTQDLGELAGPAGDI
+5646 YTSDLGELVGPAGDI
-5661 AKRAFSAT
+5661 AKRAFSAA
-5669 GKALGGDIAGAA
+5669 GKAIGGDLAGAA

-5690 NAVKGADMIAT
+5690 NALKGVDMITT

-5717 MEGVLKIVGFQPNST
+5717 MEGVMKIVGFQPNST

-5743 DAIAQNRMRSSE
+5743 DAISQNRMRSSE

-5786 PDTPIR
+5786 PETPIR
-5792 VNMPAIAKR
+5792 INMPAIAKR
-5801 VRSMRQDALNRTQ
+5801 VRSMRQDAINRTQ
-5814 KTAPAALKATVRNE
+5814 KTAPAALKAAVRSE